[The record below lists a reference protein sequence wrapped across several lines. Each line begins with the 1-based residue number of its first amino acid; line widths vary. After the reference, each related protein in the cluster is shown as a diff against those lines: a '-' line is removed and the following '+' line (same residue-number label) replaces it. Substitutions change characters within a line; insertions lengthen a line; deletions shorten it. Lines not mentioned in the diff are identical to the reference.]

1 MVLMGILC
9 FTANNV
15 DDYTQTI
22 VKKLII
28 LAYFVLKRYH
38 ILWFDEGRHLGPVV
52 RWPISA

>member
-52 RWPISA
+52 RRPISA